1 MATVKR
7 AERFPQYAFLAI
19 NISLEIEI
27 FFGAYP
33 EMTLCDF
40 GGENVHMNIGFSRLV
55 HIDMWQ

>member
-1 MATVKR
+1 M
-7 AERFPQYAFLAI
+7 ERFPQYAFLAI

-40 GGENVHMNIGFSRLV
+40 GGKCAYEYWV
-55 HIDMWQ
+55 Q

>member
-1 MATVKR
+1 MVTVKR

-40 GGENVHMNIGFSRLV
+40 GGKCAYEYWV
-55 HIDMWQ
+55 Q

>member
-27 FFGAYP
+27 FFFGAYP

-40 GGENVHMNIGFSRLV
+40 GGKCAYEYWV
-55 HIDMWQ
+55 Q